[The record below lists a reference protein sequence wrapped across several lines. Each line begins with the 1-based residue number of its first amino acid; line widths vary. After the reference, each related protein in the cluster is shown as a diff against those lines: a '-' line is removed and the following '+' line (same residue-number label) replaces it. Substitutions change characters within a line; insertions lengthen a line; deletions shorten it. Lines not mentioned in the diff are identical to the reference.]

1 MMMHPAFLDHRRES
15 LVRYYVTVVAFAAGI
30 AVLVSAYV
38 EWSILTNVVP
48 SLLGVVAFTLI
59 GLGLQVSEHRLSVGG
74 GHGTISFIVYMGS
87 ALVFGPILGAF
98 VTGVSLLG
106 AQVALRKPVLKTAFN
121 VSQHVLAI
129 LAGAHLYLLLGGP
142 LPPNSLNDALFPF
155 VGLVLGFFA
164 VNSAA
169 VSGVIA
175 LSEGRRFSDVWVKN
189 TGSLVAYHLVASALG
204 LGIAWLYLGV
214 GVWGIAA
221 VVVPILFL
229 RHTILINVQLQE
241 TNRELLEL
249 MVKSIEARDPYT
261 SGHSQRVSEFARTLA
276 RQIGLGFREIEQVAT
291 AALLHDVGKI
301 YEEFAPVLRKPGKLS
316 EAERLL
322 MESHVERGTELV
334 RTISNLRGPVERFVR
349 HHHERFDGSGYPDGL
364 VGDDVPIGARI
375 IMIADTADAI
385 TTDRPYR
392 KAQPYEKVVHELTE
406 YSGKQFDP
414 RLVSEFV
421 KSTAIRRLIEQRR
434 ATGVPLVIERQ
445 GSSERRVAR

>member
-1 MMMHPAFLDHRRES
+1 MA
-15 LVRYYVTVVAFAAGI
+15 VAAGI

-38 EWSILTNVVP
+38 EWSILINVAP
-48 SLLGVVAFTLI
+48 SLWGVAAFTLI
-59 GLGLQVSEHRLSVGG
+59 GFGLQVSEHRLSVGG

-87 ALVFGPILGAF
+87 ALVFGPMLGAF

-106 AQVALRKPVLKTAFN
+106 AQVALRKPPLKTAFN

-129 LAGAHLYLLLGGP
+129 LAGAHLYLVLGGP
-142 LPPNSLNDALFPF
+142 LPLSPNSLNDALVPF
-155 VGLVLGFFA
+155 LGLVLGFFA
-164 VNSAA
+164 VNSTA
-169 VSGVIA
+169 VSGVIT

-189 TGSLVAYHLVASALG
+189 TGSLVGYHLLASALG
-204 LGIAWLYLGV
+204 LGVAWLYLLWGV
-214 GVWGIAA
+214 AGIAV

-261 SGHSQRVSEFARTLA
+261 SGHSQRVAEFARTLA
-276 RQIGLGFREIEQVAT
+276 RQIGLGFREVQQVAT

-301 YEEFAPVLRKPGKLS
+301 YEEFAPILRKHGRLT

-322 MESHVERGTELV
+322 MESHVERSTELV

-349 HHHERFDGSGYPDGL
+349 HHHESFDGSGYPDGL
-364 VGDDVPIGARI
+364 AGDEVPIGARI
-375 IMIADTADAI
+375 IMIADTADAM

-392 KAQPYEKVVHELTE
+392 KALPYEKVVEELTN

-414 RLVSEFV
+414 RLVSAFLKNAV
-421 KSTAIRRLIEQRR
+421 IRHLIEQRR

>member
-1 MMMHPAFLDHRRES
+1 MHPAFLDHRRES
-15 LVRYYVTVVAFAAGI
+15 LVRYYVTGVAVAAGI

-48 SLLGVVAFTLI
+48 SLFGVAAFTII

-98 VTGVSLLG
+98 VTGISLLG
-106 AQVALRKPVLKTAFN
+106 AQVALRKPLLKTAFN

-129 LAGAHLYLLLGGP
+129 LVGAHLYLILGGP
-142 LPPNSLNDALFPF
+142 LPPNSLNDALLPF
-155 VGLVLGFFA
+155 TGLVLGFFA
-164 VNSAA
+164 VNSAT

-175 LSEGRRFSDVWVKN
+175 LSEGRRFADVWVKN

-204 LGIAWLYLGV
+204 LGIAWLYLDL

-261 SGHSQRVSEFARTLA
+261 SGHSQRVSEFARMLA
-276 RQIGLGFREIEQVAT
+276 RQIGLGFRETEQVAK

-301 YEEFAPVLRKPGKLS
+301 YKEFAPILRKPGKLS
-316 EAERLL
+316 ETERLL
-322 MESHVERGTELV
+322 MESHVERSTELV

-349 HHHERFDGSGYPDGL
+349 HHHERFDGNGYPDGL
-364 VGDDVPIGARI
+364 AGDDVPIGARI

-392 KAQPYEKVVHELTE
+392 KAQPYEKVIEELTI

-414 RLVSEFV
+414 RLVLEFV
-421 KSTAIRRLIEQRR
+421 KSTALRRLIEQKR
-434 ATGVPLVIERQ
+434 ATGVPLVMELQ

>member
-1 MMMHPAFLDHRRES
+1 MHPAFLDHRRES
-15 LVRYYVTVVAFAAGI
+15 LVRYYVTGMAVAAGI
-30 AVLVSAYV
+30 AILVYAYV

-48 SLLGVVAFTLI
+48 SLLGVAAFTLI

-87 ALVFGPILGAF
+87 ALVFGPILGAL
-98 VTGVSLLG
+98 VTGISLLG
-106 AQVALRKPVLKTAFN
+106 AQIALRKPLLKTAFN

-129 LAGAHLYLLLGGP
+129 LAGAHLYLILGGP
-142 LPPNSLNDALFPF
+142 FPPNSLNDALLPF
-155 VGLVLGFFA
+155 AGLVVGFFA

-189 TGSLVAYHLVASALG
+189 TGSLVPYHLVASALG
-204 LGIAWLYLGV
+204 LGIAWLYLGL

-276 RQIGLGFREIEQVAT
+276 RQIGLGFREIEQVAK

-301 YEEFAPVLRKPGKLS
+301 YEEFAPILRKPSKLS

-322 MESHVERGTELV
+322 METHVERSTELV

-349 HHHERFDGSGYPDGL
+349 HHHERFDGNGYPDGL
-364 VGDDVPIGARI
+364 AGDDVPIGARI

-392 KAQPYEKVVHELTE
+392 KAQPYEKVVEELTLF
-406 YSGKQFDP
+406 SGKQFDP
-414 RLVSEFV
+414 RLVLEFV
-421 KSTAIRRLIEQRR
+421 KSVDIRRLIEQRR

-445 GSSERRVAR
+445 ENSERRVAR